1 MARFQTDY
9 CDYCPILFPKPSSPW
24 RQMHSTS
31 FFWDSGTR
39 IDASSLYRFRVFL
52 GCLNRPYGWRSWD
65 TNSYR
70 IPNLVGEKRA
80 VFLPTNRKNSTSA
93 GFLARFKPSM
103 TWFTT
108 SMCSSWE
115 LRRVSRWAREPRR
128 PSISSQERPRRT
140 GIVLV
145 VVEVPNLH
153 QPPSQV
159 LYCQKYRII
168 LLPSGSLIVW
178 CGKPPCSIGKSSIKQ
193 VIYGHLCHRCHSYV
207 KWLEGNERGSVAS
220 HWCHILRPPVRFHY
234 GGTPRTARRTW
245 VPNIWATRP
254 IRKEMFTF
262 TTDIFGEKLLCIYI
276 YIYIYV
282 YIYIYILGK
291 KKNYSNVL
299 PCMCVC
305 VASLGKYYVSWLRH
319 TEHPLRN
326 VCVCACVAMVPSQA
340 IWIHPQ
346 SWPPPSLRHM
356 WSNAYPFT
364 RKKLNHSWHSCEDA
378 PSWLLHSQRFLSQF
392 SHPVCEACSTPISLS
407 ALVSKKNI
415 C

>member
-1 MARFQTDY
+1 MAHFQTDQAVTTVQLY
-9 CDYCPILFPKPSSPW
+9 SPNQAVHGAKCTAHLFL
-24 RQMHSTS
+24 
-31 FFWDSGTR
+31 DSGTR
-39 IDASSLYRFRVFL
+39 IDASSLHRFRVFL

-70 IPNLVGEKRA
+70 IPSLVGEKRA
-80 VFLPTNRKNSTSA
+80 VFLPTNGKKSTSA
-93 GFLARFKPSM
+93 GFLARFKSSM

-115 LRRVSRWAREPRR
+115 LRRVSREISGYPKGHYQQKFTNLWAREPRR
-128 PSISSQERPRRT
+128 PSMSSQERPRRT
-140 GIVLV
+140 GIVSV

-168 LLPSGSLIVW
+168 LLPSGCLIVW

-254 IRKEMFTF
+254 IRKEMYH
-262 TTDIFGEKLLCIYI
+262 LLQI
-276 YIYIYV
+276 
-282 YIYIYILGK
+282 
-291 KKNYSNVL
+291 
-299 PCMCVC
+299 
-305 VASLGKYYVSWLRH
+305 SLGK
-319 TEHPLRN
+319 N
-326 VCVCACVAMVPSQA
+326 
-340 IWIHPQ
+340 
-346 SWPPPSLRHM
+346 
-356 WSNAYPFT
+356 
-364 RKKLNHSWHSCEDA
+364 
-378 PSWLLHSQRFLSQF
+378 
-392 SHPVCEACSTPISLS
+392 
-407 ALVSKKNI
+407 
-415 C
+415 